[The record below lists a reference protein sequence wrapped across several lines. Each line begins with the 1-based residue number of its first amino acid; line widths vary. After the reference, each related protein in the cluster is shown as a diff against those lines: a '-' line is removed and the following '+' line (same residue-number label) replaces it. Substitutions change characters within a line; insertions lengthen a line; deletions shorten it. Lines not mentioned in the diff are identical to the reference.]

1 MKQIFTYSILLVCFV
16 TSVEVYGQQDP
27 QFTQWMF
34 DKLSFNPAY
43 AGSQDENCLNFFYR
57 DQWDQLNRD
66 PKTVMLNYHQYVDP
80 IKGGIGVT
88 FYNDRVGQEVNNIF
102 RLSYAY
108 KYKFI
113 SGDVLSAG
121 LALGYYGRQLGSDW
135 RPPQTLPGDDP
146 AINTSNQT
154 SGSFDLNF
162 GLYYEKPQKFY
173 VGASLTHLTG
183 QDLDELNMELA
194 QHYYFMAGGQLPLS
208 GDLTLKPNAL
218 FKGDFSTMTFD
229 LNAIV
234 DWNNTLYAG
243 ISYRLQD
250 AIAPM
255 AGYNHQ
261 LPTRRV
267 PGSNNVLSQSLR
279 IGYSYDATTSEL
291 KNYSTGSHE
300 LMLSYCFNID
310 LVPIRQPYGNPRF
323 L

>member
-16 TSVEVYGQQDP
+16 TTMHGQQDP

-34 DKLSFNPAY
+34 DKLSFNPAF
-43 AGSQDENCLNFFYR
+43 AGSQDENCFSFFYR
-57 DQWDQLNRD
+57 DQWDQLDRD

-80 IKGGIGVT
+80 IKGGVGVT
-88 FYNDRVGQEVNNIF
+88 FYNDRAGQEINNIF

-108 KYKFI
+108 KYQFI

-121 LALGYYGRQLGSDW
+121 LALGYYGKQLGSDW
-135 RPPQTLPGDDP
+135 IAIDPIEDDP
-146 AINTSNQT
+146 AINNSRQT
-154 SGSFDLNF
+154 DGSFDLNF
-162 GLYYEKPQKFY
+162 GLYYEKPEKFY

-183 QDLDELNMELA
+183 QDLDELNMEVA
-194 QHYYFMAGGQLPLS
+194 QHYYFMTGGQLPL
-208 GDLTLKPNAL
+208 GGGNLTLKPNAL

-229 LNAIV
+229 LNTIV

-243 ISYRLQD
+243 LSYRLQD

-255 AGYNHQ
+255 AGYVYSF
-261 LPTRRV
+261 PSRRV

-300 LMLSYCFNID
+300 IMLSYCFNID
-310 LVPIRQPYGNPRF
+310 LVPIRKPYGNPRF